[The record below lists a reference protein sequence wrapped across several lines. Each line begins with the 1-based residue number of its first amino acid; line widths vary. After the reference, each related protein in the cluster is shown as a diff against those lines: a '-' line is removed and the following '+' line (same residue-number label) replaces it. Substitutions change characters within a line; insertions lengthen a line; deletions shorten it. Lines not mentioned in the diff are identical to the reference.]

1 MKVERVVVPAGPTH
15 YQRQSV
21 VVDGMTLNYVSAGFG
36 RPVVLIHGN
45 PGSYEDYTLAVVE
58 RLSQSYYVVAFD
70 RPGHGYSERH
80 DSVQTTVEVQARIIR
95 DALQKLG
102 LEKPVLVGHSWG
114 GSLVL
119 AAAVA
124 YGNDLAG
131 IVLLAPAAYPSV
143 SIEWWSHLPHLPL
156 IGNLVV
162 NRLTPFLGR
171 AMARMSLREAY
182 APQDVQKD
190 YVERSLELWMKP
202 DQIRACAYDE
212 RTLGAS
218 LTGLSEHYRHIEMP
232 VVIVTGSGDRLLKPE
247 EHAYPLH
254 KTIRNSKLVVLPE
267 TGHQLPQTRP
277 DAVISAIDFVWAAAE
292 FSHKEAQ
299 TAQNHRK
306 SI

>member
-1 MKVERVVVPAGPTH
+1 MKVERAPVPAGH
-15 YQRQSV
+15 YLRQSV
-21 VVDGMTLNYVSAGFG
+21 VVDGMRLNYVSAGSG

-80 DSVQTTVEVQARIIR
+80 DSVQTTVEVQALIIR
-95 DALQKLG
+95 DALQKLA

-124 YGNDLAG
+124 YGKDLAG
-131 IVLLAPAAYPSV
+131 IVLLAPAAYPNV
-143 SIEWWSHLPHLPL
+143 SIEWWSRLPHIPL
-156 IGNLVV
+156 IGNIVI

-171 AMARMSLREAY
+171 AMVRESLKQAY

-190 YVERSLELWMKP
+190 YAERSLDLWMKP
-202 DQIRACAYDE
+202 DRIRACAYDE

-218 LTGLSEHYRHIEMP
+218 LTVLSAHYRNIEMP
-232 VVIVTGSGDRLLKPE
+232 VVIVTGSSDRLLKPE

-254 KTIRNSKLVVLPE
+254 KAIRNSKLVVLPE

-277 DAVISAIDFVWAAAE
+277 DAVISAIDVVWAAA
-292 FSHKEAQ
+292 SKG
-299 TAQNHRK
+299 NR
-306 SI
+306 

>member
-1 MKVERVVVPAGPTH
+1 MKVVRAPVPAGPPN
-15 YQRQSV
+15 YLRQSV
-21 VVDGMTLNYVSAGFG
+21 VVDGMTLNYVSAGSG

-45 PGSYEDYTLAVVE
+45 PGSHEDYTQAVIE

-80 DSVQTTVEVQARIIR
+80 DSVQTTVEVQALIIR
-95 DALQKLG
+95 DALQKLA

-124 YGNDLAG
+124 YGKDLAG

-143 SIEWWSHLPHLPL
+143 SIEWWSLLPHVPL
-156 IGNLVV
+156 IGNFVV

-171 AMARMSLREAY
+171 TMVRKSLKQAY

-190 YVERSLELWMKP
+190 YVERSLKLWMRP
-202 DQIRACAYDE
+202 DHIRACAYDE
-212 RTLGAS
+212 RTLSAS
-218 LTGLSEHYRHIEMP
+218 LTVLSEHYRNIELP
-232 VVIVTGSGDRLLKPE
+232 VVIVTGSADRLLNPE

-254 KTIRNSKLVVLPE
+254 KTIRNSKLIVLPE

-277 DAVISAIDFVWAAAE
+277 DAVVSAIDVVWAAA
-292 FSHKEAQ
+292 SKGLI
-299 TAQNHRK
+299 T
-306 SI
+306 S

>member
-1 MKVERVVVPAGPTH
+1 MKVERAPVAAGPPS
-15 YQRQSV
+15 YLRQSV
-21 VVDGMTLNYVSAGFG
+21 VVDGMTLNYVSAGSG

-58 RLSQSYYVVAFD
+58 RLSQSYYVVVFD
-70 RPGHGYSERH
+70 RPGHGYSERQ
-80 DSVQTTVEVQARIIR
+80 DSVPATVEVQALIIR

-102 LEKPVLVGHSWG
+102 LKKPVLVGHSWG

-124 YGNDLAG
+124 YGKELAG

-143 SIEWWSHLPHLPL
+143 SIEWWSLLPHIPL
-156 IGNLVV
+156 IGNIVV
-162 NRLTPFLGR
+162 NTLTPSLGR
-171 AMARMSLREAY
+171 AMVRKSLKQAY

-190 YVERSLELWMKP
+190 YAERSLDLWMKP
-202 DQIRACAYDE
+202 DHIRACANDE

-218 LTGLSEHYRHIEMP
+218 LTVLSEHYRDIEMP
-232 VVIVTGSGDRLLKPE
+232 VVIVTGSADRLLNPE

-254 KTIRNSKLVVLPE
+254 KTIKNSKLLVLPE

-277 DAVISAIDFVWAAAE
+277 DAVVSAIDTVWAAA
-292 FSHKEAQ
+292 
-299 TAQNHRK
+299 
-306 SI
+306 SITLL

>member
-1 MKVERVVVPAGPTH
+1 MKVERAPVPAGPPQ
-15 YQRQSV
+15 YRRQSV
-21 VVDGMTLNYVSAGFG
+21 VVDGMALNYVSAGSG

-45 PGSYEDYTLAVVE
+45 PGSYQDYTLAVVE
-58 RLSQSYYVVAFD
+58 RLSQSYCVVAFD

-95 DALQKLG
+95 DALDQLG
-102 LEKPVLVGHSWG
+102 LKKPVLLGHSWG

-124 YGNDLAG
+124 YGKDLAG

-143 SIEWWSHLPHLPL
+143 SREWWSLLPHVPL
-156 IGNLVV
+156 IGSLVV

-171 AMARMSLREAY
+171 SMVRKSLQEAY
-182 APQDVQKD
+182 DPQDVQEE
-190 YVERSLELWMKP
+190 YVEQSLELWMKP
-202 DQIRACAYDE
+202 DHIRATAYDE

-218 LTGLSEHYRHIEMP
+218 LTVLSKHYRDIEVP
-232 VVIVTGSGDRLLKPE
+232 VVIVTGSADRLLDPE

-254 KTIRNSKLVVLPE
+254 KAIKNSKLVVLPE

-277 DAVISAIDFVWAAAE
+277 DAVVAAVDAVWAAA
-292 FSHKEAQ
+292 A
-299 TAQNHRK
+299 K
-306 SI
+306 SPSFDS

>member
-1 MKVERVVVPAGPTH
+1 MKVQRAVVPAGPPH
-15 YQRQSV
+15 YVRQSV
-21 VVDGMTLNYVSAGFG
+21 VVDGMTLNYVSAGSG

-58 RLSQSYYVVAFD
+58 RLAQSYHVVAFD
-70 RPGHGYSERH
+70 RPGHGYSERSNSL
-80 DSVQTTVEVQARIIR
+80 DITVEVQALIIR
-95 DALQKLG
+95 EALQKLA

-124 YGNDLAG
+124 YGKDLAG
-131 IVLLAPAAYPSV
+131 VVLLAPAAYPSV
-143 SIEWWSHLPHLPL
+143 SIEWWSLLPHIPL
-156 IGNLVV
+156 IGNIVV
-162 NRLTPFLGR
+162 NRLTPLLGR
-171 AMARMSLREAY
+171 AVVRKSLKQAY

-190 YVERSLELWMKP
+190 YAERSLDLWMKP

-218 LTGLSEHYRHIEMP
+218 LTVLSEHYRHIDMP
-232 VVIVTGSGDRLLKPE
+232 VVIVTGSADRLLNPE

-277 DAVISAIDFVWAAAE
+277 DAVIAAVDIVCAAAE
-292 FSHKEAQ
+292 S
-299 TAQNHRK
+299 TLRN
-306 SI
+306 